1 MIEVKNIYFKYEKE
15 FVQKNASFSIS
26 KGEKIALFGVN
37 GSGKTSLLKL
47 LDGLIFP
54 QRGEILFEGQKLTKQ
69 SLKNKDFRKEFR
81 TSVGLLFQNPDIMLF
96 NPTVYEELSFGLK
109 QLQYRNLDEK
119 ISYWGEKLNLSGLL
133 DKSPVKL
140 SGGEKQRIALASILI
155 LEPKLLLLD
164 EPFSSLD
171 PRATG
176 WLIDFLGS
184 LDSTFV
190 MALHNIELAREIADR
205 VIVLSENHE
214 IIYDGDINN
223 FASDKKELVKAGLW
237 HRHSGKEP
245 HFHNF

>member
-1 MIEVKNIYFKYEKE
+1 MIEVRNIYFKYDKK
-15 FVQKNASFSIS
+15 FVQKNASFSVS

-54 QRGEILFEGQKLTKQ
+54 QKGEILFEGHKLTKQ
-69 SLKNKDFRKEFR
+69 SLKDKDFRKEFR
-81 TSVGLLFQNPDIMLF
+81 TSVGMLFQNPDIMLF

-109 QLQYRNLDEK
+109 QLQHSNLEEK
-119 ISYWGEKLNLSGLL
+119 INYWAEKLNLSGLL

-176 WLIDFLGS
+176 WLIDFLNS
-184 LDSTFV
+184 LDSTLV
-190 MALHNIELAREIADR
+190 MALHNMELAKEIAER

-214 IIYDGDINN
+214 IIYDGDIHN
-223 FASDKKELVKAGLW
+223 FANDKEQLIKAGLW

-245 HFHNF
+245 HYHNF